1 LKSKIIEDFF
11 REGIA
16 ADQYF
21 YWRQV
26 KNIHEERLDAA
37 PTDVEKRYE
46 RLKWETWSK
55 DFRKDKPLL
64 KEYLETLGS
73 VDEKKKNAITDIRSM
88 ILNGDMP
95 NTPTGSAIAKM
106 TRYYD
111 DFAAQF
117 DQIQGSTDG
126 ERSYKKYLRQQT
138 LEKMLSLALDNP
150 NAMSAYR
157 TLFEPL
163 VGE

>member
-1 LKSKIIEDFF
+1 
-11 REGIA
+11 
-16 ADQYF
+16 
-21 YWRQV
+21 
-26 KNIHEERLDAA
+26 
-37 PTDVEKRYE
+37 
-46 RLKWETWSK
+46 
-55 DFRKDKPLL
+55 
-64 KEYLETLGS
+64 
-73 VDEKKKNAITDIRSM
+73 M

-95 NTPTGSAIAKM
+95 STPTGSAIAKM

-126 ERSYKKYLRQQT
+126 ERAYKKYLRQQT
-138 LEKMLSLALDNP
+138 LEKMLSLALKNP
-150 NAMSAYR
+150 SAMSAYR